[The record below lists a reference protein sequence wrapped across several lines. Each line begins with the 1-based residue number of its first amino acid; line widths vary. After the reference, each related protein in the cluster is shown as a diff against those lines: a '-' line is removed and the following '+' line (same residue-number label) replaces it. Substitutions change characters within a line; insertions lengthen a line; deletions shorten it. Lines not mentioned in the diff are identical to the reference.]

1 MAAGGE
7 DRPVVRSDHL
17 KLDPEPHAPDLA
29 HPAAHDNAVAE
40 FPRRAVVDLG
50 AQHDRIQSGP
60 RHFAQAHAHLAG
72 HDRPRRLDEAQV
84 GDVVDHAAAVRV
96 EEHNGNLM
104 LDAREPRIG
113 HGVDSARA
121 RRTWPKQIPAGFRL
135 HFAPHGTI
143 SALAK
148 MNDWDVSSALALY
161 NVERWGAPYFTIN
174 SGGHVAVR
182 PDAEPSREID
192 LMELVAEARERRLSF
207 PITLR
212 FQDLLRHRV
221 RTVNEA
227 FAEAIAGAGYQNV
240 YRGVFPIKVNQ
251 LREVVEEVVDAGAEF
266 HFGLEAGSKPELLA
280 ALSMHNDPESLI
292 ICNGYKDADYVR
304 NAMLGRKL
312 GKRLV
317 MVVEKI
323 EELAQILAVAK
334 QMDVEPWI
342 GVRVRLATKGSG
354 KWATSGGED
363 AKFGLSTAEL
373 VGASELLRR
382 EGMAHCLKLVHFHV
396 GSQIPDIGTIKR
408 AVREAARFYAKLQ
421 KLGHDL
427 GYLDVGGGLGIDY
440 DGSRTTFDSS
450 ANYTLH
456 EYARDVVA
464 AVQEVCDEEKVSHP
478 VLVSESGRAIA
489 AHHSVLVVEAFGSI
503 EKVSRGP
510 EVVAAGGDP
519 SVVRDIIAIYESLGS
534 KHRLESLHDAQE
546 IREKADSMFALGLL
560 DLPAKAKVETV
571 YWRTAAKV
579 VELFHGVRYVPE
591 EVKDLEISL
600 SDQVMCNFSVFQSL
614 LDHWALGQLFPVM
627 PLHRLTEPPDRQA
640 TLVDITCDSDGKVAR
655 FIDLQDVKPTLPLHR
670 TEEGVPYYIG
680 FFLAGAY
687 QDIMGDMHNL
697 FGRVN
702 EMHIFLDE
710 DEESG
715 YYIEEIIGGNTI
727 GNVLA
732 LTQWEK
738 SELVRRMKVQF
749 DAAIKEDRMKP
760 NEAMR
765 LLDSYEKALEGYT
778 YLNCFGGNG

>member
-1 MAAGGE
+1 
-7 DRPVVRSDHL
+7 
-17 KLDPEPHAPDLA
+17 
-29 HPAAHDNAVAE
+29 
-40 FPRRAVVDLG
+40 
-50 AQHDRIQSGP
+50 
-60 RHFAQAHAHLAG
+60 
-72 HDRPRRLDEAQV
+72 
-84 GDVVDHAAAVRV
+84 
-96 EEHNGNLM
+96 
-104 LDAREPRIG
+104 
-113 HGVDSARA
+113 
-121 RRTWPKQIPAGFRL
+121 
-135 HFAPHGTI
+135 
-143 SALAK
+143 

-161 NVERWGAPYFTIN
+161 NVDRWGAPYFSIN
-174 SGGHVAVR
+174 QRGHVVVR
-182 PDAEPSREID
+182 PDGQAGREVDMMD
-192 LMELVAEARERRLSF
+192 LVGEARQRGLSF
-207 PITLR
+207 PLTLR

-221 RTVNEA
+221 QTVNRA
-227 FAEAIAGAGYQNV
+227 FAEAIAGAGYANV

-251 LREVVEEVVDAGAEF
+251 LREVVEEIVEAGAEF

-280 ALSMHNDPESLI
+280 ALSIHADPESLI
-292 ICNGYKDADYVR
+292 ICNGYKDADYIR

-323 EELAQILAVAK
+323 EELVQILSIAK
-334 QMDVEPWI
+334 SLGVEPWI
-342 GVRVRLATKGSG
+342 GVRVRLATKGAG

-396 GSQIPDIGTIKR
+396 GSQIPDIGTIKK

-421 KLGHDL
+421 KLGHEL

-450 ANYTLH
+450 VNYTLH
-456 EYARDVVA
+456 EYARDVVS
-464 AVQEVCDEEKVSHP
+464 AVQEVCDEEKVAHP

-489 AHHSVLVVEAFGSI
+489 AHHSVLLVEAFGTI

-510 EVVAAGGDP
+510 TVVAAPTDP
-519 SVVRDIIAIYESLGS
+519 PVVQDILDIYARLGS

-560 DLPAKAKVETV
+560 DLPAKARIETV
-571 YWRTAAKV
+571 YWRIAAKV
-579 VELFHGVRYVPE
+579 VDLFRGVRYVPE
-591 EVKDLEISL
+591 EVKDLEVSL
-600 SDQVMCNFSVFQSL
+600 GDQVMCNFSVFQSL

-627 PLHRLTEPPDRQA
+627 PIHRLDEAPDRQA
-640 TLVDITCDSDGKVAR
+640 TLVDITCDSDGKVSR
-655 FIDLQDVKPTLPLHR
+655 FIDLQDVKPTLSLHSP
-670 TEEGVPYYIG
+670 EEGRPYYIG

-710 DEESG
+710 DEDSG
-715 YYIEEIIGGNTI
+715 YYVEEIIGGNTI
-727 GNVLA
+727 SNVLA

-738 SELVRRMKVQF
+738 SELARRMKVQF
-749 DAAIKEDRMKP
+749 DAAIKQDRMKP

-765 LLDSYEKALEGYT
+765 LLDDYEKALEGYT
-778 YLNCFGGNG
+778 YLNCFGPQN